1 MPKGEVESEVE
12 IVLDEEMDKIF
23 TEFGLSGEQRI
34 KIREILREWD
44 NLVYNNPQ
52 KIKIALQKLEELK
65 CSPEENKKAVEV
77 LLHITH
83 AYAIKKYFAQL
94 NLKTC

>member
-65 CSPEENKKAVEV
+65 CSSEENRKAIEV
-77 LLHITH
+77 LFHITH
-83 AYAIKKYFAQL
+83 IYAIKKYFAQL